1 MLRAS
6 INKSIILILS
16 VSVFTACSSTK
27 RFTSEEGVSNTRN
40 IENVSN
46 AAEIGEASFY
56 ADDFNGKKTANG
68 EIYNMDDLTAAHPSL
83 PFNSIVKV
91 TNLANNKSVK
101 VRINDRMPS
110 FKGRI
115 IDLSLAAAK
124 KIDMINSGVQKVKLE
139 VLSLGEN

>member
-1 MLRAS
+1 MNSNFIKKIVVLF
-6 INKSIILILS
+6 LS
-16 VSVFTACSSTK
+16 VLIFAACSSAK
-27 RFTSEEGVSNTRN
+27 RFISEEGVNNTRN
-40 IENVSN
+40 TENVSN
-46 AAEIGEASFY
+46 ATEIGEASFY

-68 EIYNMDDLTAAHPSL
+68 ETYNMSDLTAAHPSL
-83 PFNSIVKV
+83 PFNTIVKV

-101 VRINDRMPS
+101 VRINDRMPN

-139 VLSLGEN
+139 ILSLGEN

>member
-6 INKSIILILS
+6 INKSVILILS
-16 VSVFTACSSTK
+16 ISVFTACSSTK
-27 RFTSEEGVSNTRN
+27 RFTSEGESNNTRYSEN
-40 IENVSN
+40 IGN

-68 EIYNMDDLTAAHPSL
+68 EIYNMNDLTAAHPSL
-83 PFNSIVKV
+83 PFNTIVRV

-124 KIDMINSGVQKVKLE
+124 KIDMISSGIQEVKLE
-139 VLSLGEN
+139 VLNSGEN